1 MHAKMRVV
9 VATVTG
15 HFHSDEV
22 GLFVGFVL
30 GMELHFGHDQTGVV
44 AMKLINLES
53 MLPALDEPAR
63 LVDDTRFAKVEQ
75 VLCLV
80 KGYFLLKLITAQA
93 PIRAWT
99 FNSQVP
105 AVVAESHPDG
115 ASATT
120 ADVTL
125 LDVAFAIG
133 LTLIVVATDKKL
145 AFDFETAHVRITDY
159 AVATA

>member
-30 GMELHFGHDQTGVV
+30 GMELHFGHDQAGIS

-63 LVDDTRFAKVEQ
+63 LVDDARFAKGEQ
-75 VLCLV
+75 VLRFV
-80 KGYFLLKLITAQA
+80 KADFFLKLVTGQPAVQA
-93 PIRAWT
+93 GAL
-99 FNSQVP
+99 NGQES
-105 AVVAESHPDG
+105 AVVAAAHPHG
-115 ASATT
+115 TSATT
-120 ADVTL
+120 ADVAL
-125 LDVAFAIG
+125 LNAAVAVSLLLIAVALDKE
-133 LTLIVVATDKKL
+133 LT
-145 AFDFETAHVRITDY
+145 FDFQSAH

>member
-1 MHAKMRVV
+1 MQ
-9 VATVTG
+9 
-15 HFHSDEV
+15 
-22 GLFVGFVL
+22 
-30 GMELHFGHDQTGVV
+30 LHFGHDQTVV
-44 AMKLINLES
+44 VTVELIHLKG
-53 MLPALDEPAR
+53 MTATLDEPAG

-93 PIRAWT
+93 PIRAWA

-105 AVVAESHPDG
+105 VVVAESHPDG

-145 AFDFETAHVRITDY
+145 AFDFETAYVWITDY